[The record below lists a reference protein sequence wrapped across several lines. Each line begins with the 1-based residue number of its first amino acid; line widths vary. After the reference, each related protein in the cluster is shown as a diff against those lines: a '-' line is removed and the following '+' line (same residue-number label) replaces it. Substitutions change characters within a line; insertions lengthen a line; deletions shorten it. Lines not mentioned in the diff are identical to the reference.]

1 MSTQEDASL
10 RDRVAG
16 VMLGTAVGDAL
27 GAGYEFESAPLGPDG
42 PQMIGG
48 GLGGFAP
55 GEWTDDTSMAWCV
68 LEAATGGG
76 GLCSDR
82 ALTEVA
88 RNFRDWYD
96 SGPADIGIQ
105 TRQVLRSAGP
115 APTAAQCTSAAAAH
129 FARNERSAGN
139 GSLMRTAPVALAH
152 LGDTEAIVRAATAV
166 SALTHG
172 DPRTG
177 QACVLW
183 SLAIDR
189 AVREQ
194 VLDIRSGLT
203 ELDDEA
209 RGYWTDRI
217 TEAEQGPPGRFTPNG
232 WVVTALQAAWSAIYR
247 TAVHDTG
254 IHPTAIH
261 PTAIHP
267 TVIHDTLVPA
277 EGPGRHLADSLATA
291 IAIGNDTDT
300 VAAIAGGLLGARWGA
315 AAVPADWRQLSHGY
329 PGLTGEELIAMALSA
344 AGA

>member
-1 MSTQEDASL
+1 MSTQEDAGL

-16 VMLGTAVGDAL
+16 VILGAAVGDAL

-68 LEAATGGG
+68 LEAAAGGG

-82 ALTEVA
+82 ALTAVA

-96 SGPADIGIQ
+96 SGPADIGVQ

-115 APTAAQCTSAAAAH
+115 APTAAQCTAAAAAH
-129 FARNERSAGN
+129 FVRNERSAGN

-217 TEAEQGPPGRFTPNG
+217 DEAEQGPPGRFTPNG
-232 WVVTALQAAWSAIYR
+232 WVVTALQAAWSAI
-247 TAVHDTG
+247 H
-254 IHPTAIH
+254 HTAIQ
-261 PTAIHP
+261 
-267 TVIHDTLVPA
+267 DNLVPA
-277 EGPGRHLADSLATA
+277 EGPDRHLADSLVAA
-291 IAIGNDTDT
+291 IGIGNDTDT

-315 AAVPADWRQLSHGY
+315 VAVPADWRQLSHGY
-329 PGLTGEELIAMALSA
+329 PGLTGEELIALALSA
-344 AGA
+344 AGG